1 MFVPDSVASHTGTQR
16 MGAEQLEMERSEKTG
31 RMDHHEGKGVA
42 RNVQR
47 EGDFISFTYRKA

>member
-1 MFVPDSVASHTGTQR
+1 